1 MWEAGSHCYHP
12 HTHSAQIVLAVQ
24 QGSVPNS
31 TPTKEA
37 ADHQYKSP
45 SLSDNKPR
53 QVAHG
58 MKAHINNK
66 NVAKM
71 ESKCTEWTKQL
82 IA

>member
-1 MWEAGSHCYHP
+1 MWEAGSRCYHP
-12 HTHSAQIVLAVQ
+12 HSHSEETVSAVQ

-31 TPTKEA
+31 KPKEEA

-45 SLSDNKPR
+45 SLSYNKPR

-58 MKAHINNK
+58 MKGNINNK

-71 ESKCTEWTKQL
+71 ESKCMEWTKQL
-82 IA
+82 IT